1 MREQRPA
8 PHHNLFRRKDESD
21 LYCAVSEGWPVPPFI
36 RAPVWEFVGK
46 HDAQG
51 LSPLV
56 FRERAAQVAM
66 QHRGFYAFHL
76 FGSGQQCSESSGF
89 AEVLA

>member
-1 MREQRPA
+1 
-8 PHHNLFRRKDESD
+8 
-21 LYCAVSEGWPVPPFI
+21 
-36 RAPVWEFVGK
+36 
-46 HDAQG
+46 
-51 LSPLV
+51 
-56 FRERAAQVAM
+56 M